1 MVPTAHAGNKYYL
14 VVVAD
19 ESRADLYRRERKR
32 GPLQLSRSFEN
43 KAAHLKIEDLISD
56 RGGRAF
62 DSYGYGRHTM
72 ASEKSDP
79 KQHLAENLAR
89 QVADYI
95 AAEEHEGRLRG
106 FALIAAPRFLGTL
119 RGQLPNRVH
128 GEPYM
133 TVDKNVVGERAE
145 AIARLLDER

>member
-19 ESRADLYRRERKR
+19 ESRADLYERERKR
-32 GPLQLSRSFEN
+32 GQLRLSRSFEN
-43 KAAHLKIEDLISD
+43 KAAHLKIEDLITD

-72 ASEKSDP
+72 AAEKSDP

-89 QVADYI
+89 QVAEYI
-95 AAEEHEGRLRG
+95 AAAEHEGHLRG

-133 TVDKNVVGERAE
+133 TVDKNVVGQPAD

>member
-19 ESRADLYRRERKR
+19 ESRADLYERERKR
-32 GPLQLSRSFEN
+32 GPLRLSRSFEN

-62 DSYGYGRHTM
+62 DSHGYGRHTM

-89 QVADYI
+89 QVAEYI
-95 AAEEHEGRLRG
+95 AAEEHEGHLRG

-119 RGQLPNRVH
+119 RAKLPNRVH
-128 GEPYM
+128 GEPYL
-133 TVDKNVVGERAE
+133 TVDKNVVGQPAD
-145 AIARLLDER
+145 ALARLLDAR